1 MFTGLVREIGS
12 IVAIKK
18 QSKGAQLSITAPD
31 SVGELALGDSLAA
44 NGICLTI
51 TSIRG
56 NIVNVDAV
64 DETVQITTLKTWRS
78 GKKIHLEPALK
89 AGDPMGGHIVLGHVD
104 GVGKLVSKQQSGSGL
119 ALKFQAPDFVAN
131 YLLPK
136 GSIAIDGV
144 SLTLDANPDGNQFSV
159 NIIPHTLSETLLA
172 DLRVGD
178 AVNLEADV
186 LAKRKN
192 TEPELK
198 SGLTVDKI
206 LAHGFMRK
214 GKR

>member
-12 IVAIKK
+12 IVTIKR
-18 QSKGAQLSITAPD
+18 QSKGALLSINAPE
-31 SVGELALGDSLAA
+31 SVAELTLGDSLAV
-44 NGICLTI
+44 NGICLTV
-51 TSIRG
+51 TSILG
-56 NIVNVDAV
+56 NIVTVDAV
-64 DETVQITTLKTWRS
+64 DETVQITTLKNWRS
-78 GKKIHLEPALK
+78 GKKTHLEPALK
-89 AGDPMGGHIVLGHVD
+89 AGDPIGGHIVLGHVD
-104 GVGKLVSKQQSGSGL
+104 GIGKLISTQLTGNGL
-119 ALKFQAPDFVAN
+119 KLKFQAPDSIAD

-144 SLTLDANPDGNQFSV
+144 SLTLDANPEGNQFSV

-178 AVNLEADV
+178 SVNMEADV

-198 SGLTVDKI
+198 SGLTVDRI

-214 GKR
+214 GRR